1 MSLRFSVSNRSH
13 FLTISLHFLTISLH
27 FLTISL
33 HFLIVSR
40 DSLSVSPHSAVMFPG
55 FLMNRLFYLS
65 SATCNVVALPAF
77 FVGEPR
83 NLTACSLFLIT
94 LQLLRTV

>member
-1 MSLRFSVSNRSH
+1 VSLRFSVSNRSH
-13 FLTISLHFLTISLH
+13 FLTISLHFLT
-27 FLTISL
+27 TAR
-33 HFLIVSR
+33 HFLII
-40 DSLSVSPHSAVMFPG
+40 SPHSAVMFPG

-83 NLTACSLFLIT
+83 NLTACSLFLMT

>member
-1 MSLRFSVSNRSH
+1 MSLRFSVSNRPH
-13 FLTISLHFLTISLH
+13 FLTTLHDFLA
-27 FLTISL
+27 
-33 HFLIVSR
+33 VSR

-55 FLMNRLFYLS
+55 FLMNRLFYLT
-65 SATCNVVALPAF
+65 SATCNVVVLPAF

-83 NLTACSLFLIT
+83 NLTACSLFLMT

>member
-1 MSLRFSVSNRSH
+1 
-13 FLTISLHFLTISLH
+13 
-27 FLTISL
+27 
-33 HFLIVSR
+33 
-40 DSLSVSPHSAVMFPG
+40 
-55 FLMNRLFYLS
+55 MNRLFYLS